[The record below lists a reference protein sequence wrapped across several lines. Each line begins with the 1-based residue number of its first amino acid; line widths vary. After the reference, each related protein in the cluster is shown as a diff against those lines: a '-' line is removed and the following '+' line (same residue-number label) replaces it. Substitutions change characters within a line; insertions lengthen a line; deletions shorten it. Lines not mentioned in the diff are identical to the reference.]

1 MPLRIR
7 RLHLGGRA
15 IKVSPQRLAPF
26 LSVVSRTRAKQ
37 TAHTLSEMECRF
49 VVAHRKKSG
58 SLFSAL
64 LRKSR
69 KPLLCRII
77 GGRRKKRC
85 TFFPTLHVYTPI
97 FPLSSQ
103 RKQTGLQTGY
113 TIFCKQVP
121 HFCKQVFHPCFH
133 VPSHRKTHEKPPDT
147 SMQPGFLPMLSSLV
161 FTPFFMRKAQM
172 KKG

>member
-1 MPLRIR
+1 MPLRVR

-58 SLFSAL
+58 SLFFAL

-121 HFCKQVFHPCFH
+121 HFCKQFSTRAFTCLHTGKPTRNRRIPACNQVFFPCFL
-133 VPSHRKTHEKPPDT
+133 PWFSHHF
-147 SMQPGFLPMLSSLV
+147 S
-161 FTPFFMRKAQM
+161 
-172 KKG
+172 